1 MVSVLMLLIFFFL
14 LRPEVPKGVKFS
26 AFAMF
31 CVTCM
36 HLWTVKWLYR
46 IFLVLLSGN
55 VEINPGPRRST
66 DETFSICHWNLN
78 SLPAYDYNK
87 LFLLRAYTAVYKFD
101 VICLSETYVDAT
113 VASDDENLEVTN
125 CHLVRSDHPA
135 NTKRGGV
142 CLYYKT
148 RLPLRILDI
157 QYVNECINFEL
168 KVGDTL
174 CTLVVLYRSP
184 SQSQKKFETLIEN
197 FELNLETVFQK
208 NPFLLLV
215 LVTLTQNQI
224 FGIVTIILRLRE
236 RQ

>member
-78 SLPAYDYNK
+78 SLPAYHYNK
-87 LFLLRAYTAVYKFD
+87 LFLLRACTAVYKFD
-101 VICLSETYVDAT
+101 VICFSETYLDST
-113 VASDDENLEVTN
+113 VASANENLELTN
-125 CHLVRSDHPA
+125 CNLVRSDHPA

-148 RLPLRILDI
+148 RLPLTILDI
-157 QYVNECINFEL
+157 QYLNPV
-168 KVGDTL
+168 DTRRRFNVY
-174 CTLVVLYRSP
+174 TTYRRRIDV
-184 SQSQKKFETLIEN
+184 ETTSCVYWE
-197 FELNLETVFQK
+197 
-208 NPFLLLV
+208 
-215 LVTLTQNQI
+215 
-224 FGIVTIILRLRE
+224 
-236 RQ
+236 

>member
-1 MVSVLMLLIFFFL
+1 MLLIFFFL

-55 VEINPGPRRST
+55 VEINPGPRRRT

-101 VICLSETYVDAT
+101 VICLSETYLDST
-113 VASDDENLEVTN
+113 VASADENLEVTN
-125 CHLVRSDHPA
+125 CNLVRSDHPA

-142 CLYYKT
+142 CLYYQT
-148 RLPLRILDI
+148 RLPLIILGI
-157 QYVNECINFEL
+157 QYLNPVDTRRRFNVYTTSIQRRIDVIWTL
-168 KVGDTL
+168 KRRRVSTG
-174 CTLVVLYRSP
+174 
-184 SQSQKKFETLIEN
+184 N
-197 FELNLETVFQK
+197 
-208 NPFLLLV
+208 
-215 LVTLTQNQI
+215 
-224 FGIVTIILRLRE
+224 
-236 RQ
+236 